1 MEPFIR
7 SDQYHFIKSQAQI
20 LTNGHASVSDIDVLQ
35 ALKSLAK
42 EKIFALFPNMNEEQ
56 QQVLAPVLTIEEK
69 ADAEAV
75 LAQLKPY
82 VMPFPQVT
90 EQTLKKLFP
99 KAKKLKT
106 SFLKEV
112 NWEEISYLSWADLG
126 LGKKFIVAP
135 YNNKLTGI
143 HGTFNPVTKKSI
155 CALCHQY
162 EAVGMFMTEVKGPQQ
177 GTFVKRGNYICQDQH
192 ACNENMTKL
201 DQLHDFIARNK

>member
-7 SDQYHFIKSQAQI
+7 SDQFHFIQSQAQI

-42 EKIFALFPNMNEEQ
+42 EKIFALFPNINEEQ
-56 QQVLAPVLTIEEK
+56 QQVLAPILTIEEK
-69 ADAEAV
+69 AEAV

-82 VMPFPQVT
+82 VLPFPTVT

-112 NWEEISYLSWADLG
+112 NWEGISYLSWEDLG
-126 LGKKFIVAP
+126 SNKRFIIAP
-135 YNNKLTGI
+135 YENKLIGLQ
-143 HGTFNPVTKKSI
+143 GTFNPVTKKSI

-162 EAVGMFMTEVKGPQQ
+162 EEVGMFMTEVKGPQQ
-177 GTFVKRGNYICQDQH
+177 GTFVKRGNYICQDPQ
-192 ACNENMTKL
+192 ACNENMTTL
-201 DQLHDFIARNK
+201 DQLHHFIARNK

>member
-7 SDQYHFIKSQAQI
+7 SDQFHFIKSQVQI

-42 EKIFALFPNMNEEQ
+42 EKIFALFPNMTDEQ
-56 QQVLAPVLTIEEK
+56 EQVLTPILTIEEK
-69 ADAEAV
+69 AEGEAV

-82 VMPFPQVT
+82 VMPFPTVT

-112 NWEEISYLSWADLG
+112 NWEVISYLSWEDLG
-126 LGKKFIVAP
+126 SNKRFIVTP
-135 YNNKLTGI
+135 YNNKLMGI
-143 HGTFNPVTKKSI
+143 HGTFNPITKKSI

-162 EAVGMFMTEVKGPQQ
+162 EEVGMFMIEVKGPQQ
-177 GTFVKRGNYICQDQH
+177 GTFVKRGNYICQDQQ
-192 ACNENMTKL
+192 ACNENITTL
-201 DQLHDFIARNK
+201 DQLHNFIARNK

>member
-20 LTNGHASVSDIDVLQ
+20 LMNGHANVSDIDVLQ

-42 EKIFALFPNMNEEQ
+42 EKIFALFPNINEEQ

-82 VMPFPQVT
+82 VLPFSIVT

-112 NWEEISYLSWADLG
+112 NWEGISYLSWEDLG
-126 LGKKFIVAP
+126 SNKRFIIAP
-135 YNNKLTGI
+135 YENKLIGLQ
-143 HGTFNPVTKKSI
+143 GTFNPVTKK
-155 CALCHQY
+155 A
-162 EAVGMFMTEVKGPQQ
+162 
-177 GTFVKRGNYICQDQH
+177 FVRFAINMKKW
-192 ACNENMTKL
+192 ACL
-201 DQLHDFIARNK
+201 